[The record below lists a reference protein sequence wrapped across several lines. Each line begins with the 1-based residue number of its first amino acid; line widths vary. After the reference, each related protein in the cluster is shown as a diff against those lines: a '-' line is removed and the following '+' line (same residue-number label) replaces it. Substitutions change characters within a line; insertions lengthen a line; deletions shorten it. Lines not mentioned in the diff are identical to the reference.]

1 MGAGMTGAS
10 QRKTG
15 RKKNMGITEGKR
27 NRERVTFPQVMQRVC
42 TVYVFLYVFLMAV
55 WFPFFLTW
63 GYRSAG
69 TDKAMLFRFLGLGLL
84 LSVTPCA
91 LLYWICRWRT
101 VGTKA
106 FWRRI
111 PDSDWLILAYLMV
124 TVLSFLCSENKEEA
138 FWGTKGWY
146 IGVVTQVI
154 YLLSYFYISRFL
166 KGERALLLFF
176 MISTSVSFGLGILN
190 RFSVCPLKLEGANP
204 SFIATL
210 GNINWFCGYW
220 SIFFPMAV
228 GLFYFQTIK
237 NGNQEDNTEK
247 PAWKR
252 VILRLFTGVYLA
264 LATATGAVQ
273 GSDSA
278 MLVFV
283 AVTIVLFCVSCGAY
297 AQRKAF
303 YKTILVMCGSCQ
315 VVRVVRVIFPDAI
328 NYDCSTI
335 ELLTGGNL
343 TLIIFAAVLVL
354 WGISHGLDKKVKQ
367 RNDAQK
373 SNKTGKI
380 LRGERTIVLSLLV
393 VCVLIFLLLLVQN
406 TLHPGSI
413 GALSE
418 NPAFT
423 FNARWGSSRG
433 VTWTA
438 GLRVFEDMPFWKKLI
453 GLGPDCFAY
462 GVYRDGSSAKQMVVE
477 FFGNS
482 RLTNAHNEW
491 ITVLVN
497 TGILGLFSCVGFFFA
512 KTIRYIKATMQN
524 PEKVIRTASCADW
537 QSSSLVFACG
547 LALVGYM
554 SHNLFSFQQALNGPF
569 VYIMMGIGE
578 ALIRRGGK
586 WR

>member
-10 QRKTG
+10 RRRTRTG
-15 RKKNMGITEGKR
+15 RKKNMGITESKR
-27 NRERVTFPQVMQRVC
+27 NKERVTFPQVMQRVC

-63 GYRSAG
+63 GYRCAG

-84 LSVTPCA
+84 ISVTPCA

-101 VGTKA
+101 EGTKA
-106 FWRRI
+106 FWKTI
-111 PDSDWLILAYLMV
+111 PDSDWLILAYLVV
-124 TVLSFLCSENKEEA
+124 TVVSFLCSENQEEA
-138 FWGTKGWY
+138 LWGTRGWY
-146 IGVVTQVI
+146 IGFVTQMI

-166 KGERALLLFF
+166 KGEKVLIVFF
-176 MISTSVSFGLGILN
+176 LISTAVSFGLGILN
-190 RFSVCPLKLEGANP
+190 RFSVYPLELEGANP

-220 SIFFPMAV
+220 SVFFPMAV
-228 GLFYFQTIK
+228 GLFYKEMQNRRNRDSSAGRPI
-237 NGNQEDNTEK
+237 
-247 PAWKR
+247 WKYIAIR
-252 VILRLFTGVYLA
+252 VLAGIYLA

-278 MLVFV
+278 MLVFA
-283 AVTIVLFCVSCGAY
+283 AVTIVLFCVSCGDY

-354 WGISHGLDKKVKQ
+354 WGIFHRLDKKAKQ
-367 RNDAQK
+367 GTDAQRR
-373 SNKTGKI
+373 NKIGRI
-380 LRGERTIVLSLLV
+380 LRRERTAVLFLLV
-393 VCVLIFLLLLVQN
+393 VCALAFLLLLVRN
-406 TLHPGSI
+406 TLKPGSI
-413 GALSE
+413 GALSG

-423 FNARWGSSRG
+423 FNAGWGSSRG

-438 GLRVFEDMPFWKKLI
+438 GLKVFDDMPIGRKLI

-462 GVYRDGSSAKQMVVE
+462 GVYKDGSSAAQMVTEV
-477 FFGNS
+477 FGNS

-497 TGILGLFSCVGFFFA
+497 TGILGFLSYVGFFFA
-512 KTIRYIKATMQN
+512 KAVRYIKN
-524 PEKVIRTASCADW
+524 SEKGSAQKRQPSA
-537 QSSSLVFACG
+537 LMLACG
-547 LALVGYM
+547 LALAGYM

-569 VYIMMGIGE
+569 IFIMMGIGE
-578 ALIRRGGK
+578 ALIRSGEKRQ
-586 WR
+586 